1 MEKTP
6 EISLDLITRLYNGE
20 GVPVIV
26 QYIYKWLGGTET
38 KFVIGNS
45 SFTDTPGWLRVLSE
59 EKMQNATILEVIN
72 APKHL
77 KGEWKQVFDKHKNV
91 IVKYFPTEE
100 EKERRRRINE
110 AYEDTLLMGAVVSS
124 LGRR

>member
-6 EISLDLITRLYNGE
+6 EFTPEFFEKLFNGE
-20 GVPVIV
+20 YPDVIRHTFG
-26 QYIYKWLGGTET
+26 LFGTKTE
-38 KFVIGNS
+38 FIIGDEVI
-45 SFTDTPGWLRVLSE
+45 DHTPCWLRCMDE
-59 EKMQNATILEVIN
+59 EKMQRCTILEVIN